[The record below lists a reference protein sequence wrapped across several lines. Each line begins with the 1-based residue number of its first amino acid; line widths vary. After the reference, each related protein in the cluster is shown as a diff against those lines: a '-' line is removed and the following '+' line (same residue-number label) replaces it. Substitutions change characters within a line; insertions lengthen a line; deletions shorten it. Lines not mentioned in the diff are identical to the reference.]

1 MWLRKSRKEPVL
13 SHISMKNLP
22 ESERPYERF
31 QILGAEA
38 LSDAEL
44 LAIILKTGTKDYTA
58 LDLARDLLSEC
69 QGNLLNLYEIGY
81 EQLLERRGIGPVKA
95 TQLKAIAEL
104 SKRIART
111 GRGYHLSMN
120 CPSSI
125 ADYYMEELR
134 HEEQELVICM
144 MSDVK
149 ELRHR
154 REEAFM
160 AAFFDSKC
168 KFLGDSVIATGSIS
182 YAYVSPMELFRKALL
197 RNAVMIVILH
207 NHPSGDPTPSTE
219 DKKLTEQIRAGASV
233 LGLTLADH
241 IVIGDQQYFS
251 FRENKLL

>member
-44 LAIILKTGTKDYTA
+44 LAIIL
-58 LDLARDLLSEC
+58 
-69 QGNLLNLYEIGY
+69 NLLNLYEIGY

-125 ADYYMEELR
+125 ADYYME
-134 HEEQELVICM
+134 
-144 MSDVK
+144 